1 METGKMIFK
10 RETGKQH
17 SQISFMRD
25 NSNKVKK
32 MVRGKFLKTVSLRKQ
47 NIEMMN

>member
-1 METGKMIFK
+1 METGKMIYRK
-10 RETGKQH
+10 EMGKYH

-25 NSNKVKK
+25 NSNKVRK
-32 MVRGKFLKTVSLRKQ
+32 MVKGKFLKTVSLRKQ